1 MIETHDTL
9 LLIGS
14 LSNDL
19 FRVASLTQ
27 RGSFKAASRFLLE
40 AKRWSNAIQDHKVP
54 PYIQSIARNVS
65 DYRAEDIDMETA
77 EKYLMYAVLLQNY
90 SLHQM
95 ADQPQ
100 ANN

>member
-1 MIETHDTL
+1 MTDVQ

-27 RGSFKAASRFLLE
+27 RGSTKTATRFLHE
-40 AKRWSNAIQDHKVP
+40 AKRWSNSIQDHKVP
-54 PYIQSIARNVS
+54 LYVQSIANQVS
-65 DYRAEDIDMETA
+65 DYTEELIDIETA

-90 SLHQM
+90 TLHHK
-95 ADQPQ
+95 
-100 ANN
+100 

>member
-1 MIETHDTL
+1 MTDTQ

-27 RGSFKAASRFLLE
+27 RGSNQAAARFLHE
-40 AKRWSNAIQDHKVP
+40 AKRWSNSIQDHKVP
-54 PYIQSIARNVS
+54 PYIKSIAENIS
-65 DYRAEDIDMETA
+65 DYQEEHFDLETA

-95 ADQPQ
+95 ENQ
-100 ANN
+100 N

>member
-1 MIETHDTL
+1 MTDTQ

-27 RGSFKAASRFLLE
+27 RGSTNAANRFLLE
-40 AKRWSNAIQDHKVP
+40 AKRWSNSIQDHKVP
-54 PYIQSIARNVS
+54 PYIKSIAENISVS
-65 DYRAEDIDMETA
+65 KEENIDIETA

-90 SLHQM
+90 SLHQV
-95 ADQPQ
+95 AEST
-100 ANN
+100 

>member
-1 MIETHDTL
+1 MTDTL

-27 RGSFKAASRFLLE
+27 RGSIKAAGRFLIE
-40 AKRWSNAIQDHKVP
+40 AKRWSNSIQDHKVP
-54 PYIQSIARNVS
+54 PYILSIAKNVS
-65 DYRAEDIDMETA
+65 DYKETLIDMEIA

-95 ADQPQ
+95 VKLP
-100 ANN
+100 